1 MSRKFVALTHERTR
15 AVGKPCLYS
24 CYCDDL
30 FCYYFGFLFLLSL
43 FLIFLLSVCVCETF
57 VPKRIVP
64 CLFLIQCLQVQAF
77 IPITAGGQCMPDSH
91 CPTKTLSVHGDI
103 WPDQPDV
110 PATVCMEKCQV
121 RFCKSN
127 YLRRCDENC
136 VLGRC
141 PPHLSELRSA
151 EP

>member
-1 MSRKFVALTHERTR
+1 MCGC
-15 AVGKPCLYS
+15 VGVWVCG
-24 CYCDDL
+24 CVGVWVCG
-30 FCYYFGFLFLLSL
+30 CVGAWVCGC
-43 FLIFLLSVCVCETF
+43 VCVCETF
-57 VPKRIVP
+57 VPKRIK
-64 CLFLIQCLQVQAF
+64 
-77 IPITAGGQCMPDSH
+77 AGGQCMPDSH

-110 PATVCMEKCQV
+110 PATVCMERRQV

-127 YLRRCDENC
+127 YLRRCNENC

-141 PPHLSELRSA
+141 PPHLSELRSV

>member
-1 MSRKFVALTHERTR
+1 MTDEKQEWLQDFLQLCNASKTTGFDL
-15 AVGKPCLYS
+15 VG
-24 CYCDDL
+24 
-30 FCYYFGFLFLLSL
+30 
-43 FLIFLLSVCVCETF
+43 VCETF
-57 VPKRIVP
+57 VPKRIK
-64 CLFLIQCLQVQAF
+64 
-77 IPITAGGQCMPDSH
+77 AGGQCMPDSH

-110 PATVCMEKCQV
+110 PATVCMERRQV

-127 YLRRCDENC
+127 YLRRCNENC

-141 PPHLSELRSA
+141 PPHLSELRSV

>member
-1 MSRKFVALTHERTR
+1 MHYRGGLLRERECIVQRLEMLLTEMLCGRG
-15 AVGKPCLYS
+15 VC
-24 CYCDDL
+24 
-30 FCYYFGFLFLLSL
+30 
-43 FLIFLLSVCVCETF
+43 VCVCETF

-64 CLFLIQCLQVQAF
+64 YLFVIQHLKVQAF

-110 PATVCMEKCQV
+110 PATVCMEKRQV

-127 YLRRCDENC
+127 YLRRCNENC